1 MNFIIPVEKNILLI
15 MIICHCTFQG
25 LTHPMI
31 ETDDGKF
38 VPNFK
43 FRYLFEDV
51 PFGLAVIKGIAD
63 LAEVK
68 TPNVDKVKLR

>member
-1 MNFIIPVEKNILLI
+1 MLLLI
-15 MIICHCTFQG
+15 HFQG
-25 LTHPMI
+25 LTHPMV

-43 FRYLFEDV
+43 FRYLFEDI
-51 PFGLAVIKGIAD
+51 PFGLAVIKGIGD

-68 TPNVDKVKLR
+68 TPHIDKVCNRDEIFFGT